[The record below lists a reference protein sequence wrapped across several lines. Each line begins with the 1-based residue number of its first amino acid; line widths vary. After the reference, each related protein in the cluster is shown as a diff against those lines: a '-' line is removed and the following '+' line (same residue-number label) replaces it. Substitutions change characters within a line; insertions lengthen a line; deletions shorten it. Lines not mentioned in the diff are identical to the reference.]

1 MLASGLDIDLVGSEW
16 VIVWKE
22 CVLCPETLAESKL
35 LRIVERSCAKYC
47 LECSRLLNGAVLAED
62 GGFPVC
68 LEEKEA
74 IDKVENLI
82 NHV

>member
-35 LRIVERSCAKYC
+35 LRIVERTVRSIVY
-47 LECSRLLNGAVLAED
+47 NAVAS
-62 GGFPVC
+62 
-68 LEEKEA
+68 
-74 IDKVENLI
+74 
-82 NHV
+82 